1 MTAQNEGGSAIL
13 TKSEPFAGSPAKE
26 EDRED
31 ALSRDSQ
38 VPSVPLPG
46 ANASELTAT
55 IQQLQAENRMFY
67 DRLLRKQAE
76 LENMRRRMQREKEEY
91 FDQANAGLIR
101 SLLPSFDAFERA
113 LKDRDQRV
121 PDGFYQGMEL
131 IYSGLLQVL
140 ERAGLARIEVL
151 GHTFNPRIH
160 QAVETVQGEQWRDQD
175 IVEELLPGFTFRQQL
190 LRPSMVKVALA
201 KRQNDPD

>member
-1 MTAQNEGGSAIL
+1 
-13 TKSEPFAGSPAKE
+13 
-26 EDRED
+26 
-31 ALSRDSQ
+31 
-38 VPSVPLPG
+38 
-46 ANASELTAT
+46 
-55 IQQLQAENRMFY
+55 MFY